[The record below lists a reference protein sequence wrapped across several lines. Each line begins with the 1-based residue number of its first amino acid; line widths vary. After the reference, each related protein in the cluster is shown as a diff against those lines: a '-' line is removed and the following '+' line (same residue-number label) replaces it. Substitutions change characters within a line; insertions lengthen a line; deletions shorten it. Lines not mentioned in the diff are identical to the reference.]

1 MVTKGIHINK
11 LSEGFTLKS
20 TNTKEKRINIR
31 VSNEEYTILKGKAKD
46 ADVSVSTFIREIALK
61 GRVNYLDNGKEIA
74 RQIGTLHGKMEMYH
88 QDISNKIQKVQK
100 TLEESNQILQS
111 TCGYNHLDTSDIF
124 KYQKKK
130 LNVILDTMLNSYEE
144 HERNIDSRLQQITS
158 FLGG

>member
-1 MVTKGIHINK
+1 MVTKCIHINK

-31 VSNEEYTILKGKAKD
+31 VSNEEYNILKGKAKD

-88 QDISNKIQKVQK
+88 QDLVNQLDKVNT
-100 TLEESNQILQS
+100 TLEESNRLVKNV
-111 TCGYNHLDTSDIF
+111 CGYNYSDTMQILD
-124 KYQKKK
+124 YQKKTFK
-130 LNVILDTMLNSYEE
+130 IISETLLHFYEE
-144 HERNIDSRLQQITS
+144 QEKNVDSKLQQVIS
-158 FLGG
+158 IIGG